1 MNNPSS
7 SVGQAII
14 ANANYETAAICTL
27 TNNQPATACT
37 PDDPEARRHPRQV
50 VGTGGLRSGPPRR

>member
-1 MNNPSS
+1 MSNPSS

-14 ANANYETAAICTL
+14 ANANYETAAICSL

-37 PDDPEARRHPRQV
+37 PTIQNLE
-50 VGTGGLRSGPPRR
+50 GTLAK